1 MRTRVARVTV
11 MHRRRIPA
19 LLLVA
24 LATLAGPL
32 AAQQVD
38 DRPNGARR
46 LRVTVHGS
54 SLEGNLSGDSPDRDV
69 TVYLPPAYQR
79 EPDRRFPVI
88 YMLHGYTD
96 DDLRWFGWRQ
106 HWIDLATVLDE
117 AITADSVREFIV
129 VMPNA
134 YTRFQGS
141 MYSSSVTTGDWESF
155 IAKDLVAWA
164 DTNYRTIAHVASRG
178 LAGHSMGGY
187 GTLRIGMKHPDVFGS
202 IYALSPCCLAPRSVG
217 PESAAANARVE
228 AVTTM
233 EQFARSD
240 FGTRATI
247 ASAAA
252 WAPNPNNPP
261 FWLDLPTR
269 DGEPQPRTLARFAA
283 NAPLAMVD
291 QYLGNLR
298 QLRGIAFDSG
308 DRDHGIANTIIELN
322 RILDDFRLPH
332 FFEIYPGDHLSG
344 VAERIRTKV
353 MPFFTRTLVTSAAR

>member
-1 MRTRVARVTV
+1 MTRSYAR
-11 MHRRRIPA
+11 RAGA
-19 LLLVA
+19 LLFAAV
-24 LATLAGPL
+24 LAAPL
-32 AAQQVD
+32 GAQQVD
-38 DRPNGARR
+38 ERPNGARR
-46 LRVTVHGS
+46 LRTSVHGP
-54 SLEGNLSGDSPDRDV
+54 SLVGNLSGDSPDREV
-69 TVYLPPAYQR
+69 TVWLPPSYQR

-106 HWIDLATVLDE
+106 HWIDLAAVLDD
-117 AITADSVREFIV
+117 AIRADGVREFIV

-141 MYSSSVTTGDWESF
+141 MYSNSVTTGNWEDF
-155 IAKDLVAWA
+155 VARDLVAWVDA
-164 DTNYRTIAHVASRG
+164 NYRTIANVASRG

-202 IYALSPCCLAPRSVG
+202 IYALSPCCLAPRTVG
-217 PESAAANARVE
+217 PESAAANARAE
-228 AVTTM
+228 AVTDM

-252 WAPNPNNPP
+252 WAPNPGNPP
-261 FWLDLPTR
+261 FYLDLPTKS
-269 DGEPQPRTLARFAA
+269 GEPQPRAIARFAA

-291 QYLGNLR
+291 QYVSNLNA
-298 QLRGIAFDSG
+298 LRGVAFDSG

-322 RILDDFRLPH
+322 RILDDFGVPH

-353 MPFFTRTLVTSAAR
+353 MPFFSRTLITDAGR